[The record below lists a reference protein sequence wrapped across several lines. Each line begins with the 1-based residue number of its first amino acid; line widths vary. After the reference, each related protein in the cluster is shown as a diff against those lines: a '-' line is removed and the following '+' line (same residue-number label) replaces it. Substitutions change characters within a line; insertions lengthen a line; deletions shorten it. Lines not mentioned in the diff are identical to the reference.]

1 MVSINKKMSE
11 IICINDLFSPEAR
24 QVYEQYGIVTPQQD
38 VYYSVRE
45 VVITRYGT
53 GLLLNELVNPKMYC
67 HNIGEVEMWAE
78 VNFKISRFLTVN
90 GQVLTEELLRT
101 VEPKSTRKDLV

>member
-1 MVSINKKMSE
+1 MNDLV
-11 IICINDLFSPEAR
+11 CINDTFSPEAR
-24 QVYEQYGIVTPQQD
+24 QVYEKYGVVTPQQD

-78 VNFKISRFLTVN
+78 PNFKISRFRN
-90 GQVLTEELLRT
+90 SDGTEINVEQLRHET
-101 VEPKSTRKDLV
+101 KDTGVTT